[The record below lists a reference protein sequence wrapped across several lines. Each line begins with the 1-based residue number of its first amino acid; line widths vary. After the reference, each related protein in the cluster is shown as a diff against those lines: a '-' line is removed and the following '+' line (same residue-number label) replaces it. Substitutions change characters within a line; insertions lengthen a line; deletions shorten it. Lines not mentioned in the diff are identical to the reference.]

1 MAKRE
6 AFVYA
11 LSMKANNLSIIKSR
25 RGWVIKK
32 KKNSANTPEIKKT
45 KEKKRKKKN
54 SHQAKSLL
62 FTAKNK
68 TKQNKNLLRANVSKY
83 RPEVYKREKRKFS
96 QKFIK

>member
-32 KKNSANTPEIKKT
+32 KKIPQTHLKLKK
-45 KEKKRKKKN
+45 KEKKRKKTPIRLKVFCL
-54 SHQAKSLL
+54 QQ
-62 FTAKNK
+62 K
-68 TKQNKNLLRANVSKY
+68 TKQNKTNTY
-83 RPEVYKREKRKFS
+83 
-96 QKFIK
+96 

>member
-32 KKNSANTPEIKKT
+32 KKIPQTHLKLKKK
-45 KEKKRKKKN
+45 KEKKRKKTPIRLKVFCL
-54 SHQAKSLL
+54 QQ
-62 FTAKNK
+62 K
-68 TKQNKNLLRANVSKY
+68 TKQNKTNTY
-83 RPEVYKREKRKFS
+83 
-96 QKFIK
+96 

>member
-32 KKNSANTPEIKKT
+32 KKIPQTHLKLKK
-45 KEKKRKKKN
+45 KKKRREKKLP
-54 SHQAKSLL
+54 SG
-62 FTAKNK
+62 
-68 TKQNKNLLRANVSKY
+68 
-83 RPEVYKREKRKFS
+83 
-96 QKFIK
+96 

>member
-32 KKNSANTPEIKKT
+32 KKIPQTHLKLKKKR
-45 KEKKRKKKN
+45 KEKKLP
-54 SHQAKSLL
+54 SG
-62 FTAKNK
+62 
-68 TKQNKNLLRANVSKY
+68 
-83 RPEVYKREKRKFS
+83 
-96 QKFIK
+96 

>member
-32 KKNSANTPEIKKT
+32 KKIPQTHLKLK
-45 KEKKRKKKN
+45 KKRKEKKKN

-68 TKQNKNLLRANVSKY
+68 TKQNKNLLRADVSKY

>member
-32 KKNSANTPEIKKT
+32 KKIPQTHLKLKK
-45 KEKKRKKKN
+45 KKKRKEKN
-54 SHQAKSLL
+54 SHQAKSLFL
-62 FTAKNK
+62 TAKNK
-68 TKQNKNLLRANVSKY
+68 TKQNKYL
-83 RPEVYKREKRKFS
+83 
-96 QKFIK
+96 

>member
-32 KKNSANTPEIKKT
+32 KKIPQTHLKLKKKKEKTRKKT
-45 KEKKRKKKN
+45 PIRLK
-54 SHQAKSLL
+54 
-62 FTAKNK
+62 
-68 TKQNKNLLRANVSKY
+68 V
-83 RPEVYKREKRKFS
+83 FS
-96 QKFIK
+96 EGLNGVNR

>member
-32 KKNSANTPEIKKT
+32 KKNSANTPEIKKK
-45 KEKKRKKKN
+45 KEKKRKKTPIRLKVFCL
-54 SHQAKSLL
+54 QQ
-62 FTAKNK
+62 K
-68 TKQNKNLLRANVSKY
+68 TKQNKTKTY
-83 RPEVYKREKRKFS
+83 
-96 QKFIK
+96 

>member
-32 KKNSANTPEIKKT
+32 KKIPQTHLKLKKKKKR
-45 KEKKRKKKN
+45 KEKKLP
-54 SHQAKSLL
+54 SG
-62 FTAKNK
+62 
-68 TKQNKNLLRANVSKY
+68 
-83 RPEVYKREKRKFS
+83 
-96 QKFIK
+96 

>member
-1 MAKRE
+1 M
-6 AFVYA
+6 
-11 LSMKANNLSIIKSR
+11 
-25 RGWVIKK
+25 IKK
-32 KKNSANTPEIKKT
+32 KKIPQTHLKLK
-45 KEKKRKKKN
+45 KKRKEKKKN

-68 TKQNKNLLRANVSKY
+68 TKQNKYLLRADVSKY

>member
-32 KKNSANTPEIKKT
+32 KKIPQTHLKLKK
-45 KEKKRKKKN
+45 KKKRKKKTPIRL
-54 SHQAKSLL
+54 KVFSLQQ
-62 FTAKNK
+62 K
-68 TKQNKNLLRANVSKY
+68 TKQNKTNTHK
-83 RPEVYKREKRKFS
+83 
-96 QKFIK
+96 